1 MIGQKELL
9 GRIDKEVVE
18 GKLPHFIIIRGG
30 RGIGKWSTANYIA
43 CQLGANVIVVENSV
57 EAVRNLIS
65 TVEKSTIKTV
75 YVFQRAEELS
85 AQAVNAMLKTLEEP
99 SQYAYFVF
107 TTRNDQMLL
116 DTIKSRGT
124 MYTMGAYSPSELTEY
139 NKGQPVP
146 EYCKTPYDVVL
157 FNRNSGLEE
166 FVQLVVDNIATAPM
180 VNAMKIAE
188 SVDVDGTDATKFDLG
203 LFFEAFK
210 YVCFQRMEESHKMEI
225 TQMLYD
231 WMTVTSRYQRDTL
244 RNGANLK
251 MLFDMWLLDIRELGV
266 V

>member
-1 MIGQKELL
+1 MIGQKKLRE
-9 GRIDKEVVE
+9 RIDKAVADN
-18 GKLPHFIIIRGG
+18 KLPHFILIRGG
-30 RGIGKWSTANYIA
+30 RGSGKRVMANYIA
-43 CQLGANVIVVENSV
+43 CQLGATLVDVEKSV

-107 TTRNDQMLL
+107 TTRNDQLLL

-139 NKGQPVP
+139 NNGQPVP
-146 EYCKTPYDVVL
+146 EYCKTPHDVDL

-166 FVQLVVDNIATAPM
+166 FVQLVIDNIASVSL

-188 SVDVDGTDATKFDLG
+188 NVDVDGTDASKFDLN
-203 LFFEAFK
+203 LFFETFK
-210 YVCFQRMEESHKMEI
+210 YLCFQRMEESHKMET

-231 WMTVTSRYQRDTL
+231 WMTITSRYQRDAM
-244 RNGANLK
+244 RSGANMK
-251 MLFDMWLLDIRELGV
+251 MLFDMWLMDIRESSV